1 MTCGPWITATILAT
15 LFTYGVSTWA
25 MSSFLLDYINNRT
38 NGPRLSSTVTFVEV
52 VPRARSASYNVKRT
66 LCIIMTRQLFAPPG
80 KETCGYPIPPS
91 HQGKASGSWINLSSV
106 HRYSTVANCGTSFR
120 AMWEAV
126 VDSSKVR

>member
-66 LCIIMTRQLFAPPG
+66 LCIIMTRQLLHPPA
-80 KETCGYPIPPS
+80 KKHADIRS
-91 HQGKASGSWINLSSV
+91 HRATKAKLLVPGLIYRV
-106 HRYSTVANCGTSFR
+106 STVTPL
-120 AMWEAV
+120 
-126 VDSSKVR
+126 